1 MACFED
7 FWEYVPYLVI
17 FCCHCRFGN
26 RYSEVSSWANKVC
39 ILSIVEYVAFFQFF
53 FSLTIRNLVH
63 SEGVLFVI
71 VFVWCY
77 LLDNAEYWNV
87 HFCRLWLAFFCQINL
102 SAVDCV
108 MIASSALNFVHLI
121 LKPFN
126 LFSPNL
132 AQIIKW

>member
-7 FWEYVPYLVI
+7 FLEYVPYLVI

-39 ILSIVEYVAFFQFF
+39 ILSFVEYVAFLQFF

-63 SEGVLFVI
+63 SEGVLSVI

-87 HFCRLWLAFFCQINL
+87 HFCRLWLAFFIKLTCRQLIVSWL
-102 SAVDCV
+102 RHQHWISF
-108 MIASSALNFVHLI
+108 ILFLNHLTY
-121 LKPFN
+121 FN
-126 LFSPNL
+126 
-132 AQIIKW
+132 QTWHK